1 MLYLNLFFQI
11 VAYIANKWLTVTNY
25 TCIPIIER
33 LLKTEATPKK
43 YKLFKNISTITLQI
57 MEHLMNSYSHELTV
71 YVLGTCRLPYN
82 LYLASNSVSS
92 INLIPFQHCLREM
105 SLPLGRVFLY
115 YFSYPPNLLATSMDS
130 IIQMKEAADKAIIDI
145 LIINIHIPTE
155 IIGKK

>member
-1 MLYLNLFFQI
+1 MTGKIRLVQCCYQSYLLINMKKFNVIFEPFFQI

-105 SLPLGRVFLY
+105 SLPLGRVLF
-115 YFSYPPNLLATSMDS
+115 F
-130 IIQMKEAADKAIIDI
+130 
-145 LIINIHIPTE
+145 
-155 IIGKK
+155 

>member
-1 MLYLNLFFQI
+1 MSVCRKTQLWLLIGMTGKIRLVQCCYQSYLLINMKKKLMLYLNLFSQI

-105 SLPLGRVFLY
+105 SLPLGRVF
-115 YFSYPPNLLATSMDS
+115 FF
-130 IIQMKEAADKAIIDI
+130 
-145 LIINIHIPTE
+145 
-155 IIGKK
+155 

>member
-1 MLYLNLFFQI
+1 MKKINVIFELFFLQI

-71 YVLGTCRLPYN
+71 YVLGTCKKKYKLFKDISTITLQSWN
-82 LYLASNSVSS
+82 L
-92 INLIPFQHCLREM
+92 
-105 SLPLGRVFLY
+105 
-115 YFSYPPNLLATSMDS
+115 
-130 IIQMKEAADKAIIDI
+130 
-145 LIINIHIPTE
+145 
-155 IIGKK
+155 